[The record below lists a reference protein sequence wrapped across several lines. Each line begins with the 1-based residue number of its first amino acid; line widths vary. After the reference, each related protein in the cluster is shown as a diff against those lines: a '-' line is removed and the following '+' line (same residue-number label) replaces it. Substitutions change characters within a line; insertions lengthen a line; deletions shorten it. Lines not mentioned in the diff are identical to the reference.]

1 MTTEKPR
8 SATGCAGVARRLHD
22 SATGCAGVPR
32 RLHGSTTGCAGVPAG
47 IRPSGRN
54 LIWIAALTLLMAGA
68 ATATTDA
75 PLANAAERLDTAA
88 IERVLAASP
97 AAETVNAAQVD
108 GMTAL
113 HWAVHHDRLDLVQRL
128 LDAGADAS
136 VANRYGIIPLSLAC
150 ANGSVEV
157 VEALLTAG
165 ADPDAVLAGGESVL
179 LTAARTG
186 RVDVVEALYE
196 AGVDLHFR
204 EPRRGQTALMW
215 AAAEGN
221 LEVVELLLEVGADP
235 NATLDSGFTPLL
247 FAVREG
253 RIDVTEALLRAGVDV
268 NVPTPGKAVKRDR
281 PLPGGR
287 SVRPGSTPL
296 LVAVTNGHFE
306 LAARL
311 LDAGAD
317 PNAAHTGYTA
327 LHMLARV
334 RKPGA
339 GDNNPRPD
347 GSGLMNGLD
356 FVRDMVEHGADL
368 EARMTTRA
376 RLNNTSL
383 NELGA
388 TPYVLAAL
396 VADADLMRV
405 FVELGADPLTRTDN
419 GSTALMAAAG
429 LGTRSPGEDAGTE
442 EEVLEAVRTALDMG
456 ADIDAVN
463 ANGETP
469 MHGAAYKNLPRVVHL
484 LADSGADIEVWN
496 QRNRYGWTPLTIARG
511 YRFGNFKPSPV
522 TVAAIETI
530 MRGQGVRPPTE
541 EEEDAKA
548 VDIYAKP
555 APKPPEPE
563 AKKPA
568 AN

>member
-1 MTTEKPR
+1 MTVLLAAPVT
-8 SATGCAGVARRLHD
+8 AVA
-22 SATGCAGVPR
+22 AAAN
-32 RLHGSTTGCAGVPAG
+32 TT
-47 IRPSGRN
+47 
-54 LIWIAALTLLMAGA
+54 
-68 ATATTDA
+68 A
-75 PLANAAERLDTAA
+75 PLADAAERLDTATL
-88 IERVLAASP
+88 ERLLAAPPSSE
-97 AAETVNAAQVD
+97 AINAPQVD

-113 HWAVHHDRLDLVQRL
+113 HWAVYHDRLDLVRRL

-136 VANRYGIIPLSLAC
+136 AANRYGVIPLSLAC
-150 ANGSVEV
+150 ANGNAEV
-157 VEALLTAG
+157 ASALLAAG
-165 ADPDAVLAGGESVL
+165 ADPNAVLPGGETVFM
-179 LTAARTG
+179 TAARTG
-186 RVDVVEALYE
+186 RIEVVEALYE
-196 AGVDLHFR
+196 AGADIRFR
-204 EPRRGQTALMW
+204 EPKRGQTALMW

-235 NATLDSGFTPLL
+235 NATLDSGYTPLL

-253 RIDVTEALLRAGVDV
+253 RSEVMEALLRAGVDV
-268 NVPTPGKAVKRDR
+268 NGATPRKAVKRDR

-317 PNAAHTGYTA
+317 PNASNPGYTA

-347 GSGLMNGLD
+347 GSGSMDGLD
-356 FVRDMVEHGADL
+356 FVRDMVAHGVDL
-368 EARMTTRA
+368 EARMTVKA

-388 TPYVLAAL
+388 SPFVLAAL

-405 FVELGADPLTRTDN
+405 LAELGADPLTRTDDN
-419 GSTALMAAAG
+419 STALMAAAG

-442 EEVLEAVRTALDMG
+442 DEVLEAVRTALELG

-463 ANGETP
+463 DDGETP
-469 MHGAAYKNLPRVVHL
+469 MHGAAYKNLPRAVRL
-484 LADSGADIEVWN
+484 LAENGADIEVWN
-496 QRNRYGWTPLTIARG
+496 QRNKYGWTPLTIARG

-530 MRGQGVRPPTE
+530 MLAEGVRPPTE
-541 EEEDAKA
+541 EEEGAKA

-555 APKPPEPE
+555 APKPPEAEPKKDE
-563 AKKPA
+563 AKKPP

>member
-1 MTTEKPR
+1 MQQSNCR
-8 SATGCAGVARRLHD
+8 CAGL
-22 SATGCAGVPR
+22 
-32 RLHGSTTGCAGVPAG
+32 LAG
-47 IRPSGRN
+47 IRRSACRCAGLLARIRPQGRN
-54 LIWIAALTLLMAGA
+54 PLRILGLTFLLATPATA
-68 ATATTDA
+68 ATNA
-75 PLANAAERLDTAA
+75 PLADAAEHLDTAT
-88 IERVLAASP
+88 IERLLAASP
-97 AAETVNAAQVD
+97 ASDEINAAQVD

-113 HWAVHHDRLDLVQRL
+113 HWAVYHDRPELAGRL

-136 VANRYGIIPLSLAC
+136 AANRYGVVPLSLAS
-150 ANGSVEV
+150 ANGSLEIVD
-157 VEALLTAG
+157 ALLAAG
-165 ADPDAVLAGGESVL
+165 ADPNAVLSGGESVFM
-179 LTAARTG
+179 TAARTG
-186 RVDVVEALYE
+186 RIEVVEALYE
-196 AGVDLHFR
+196 AGADAHYR
-204 EPRRGQTALMW
+204 EPKRGQTALMW

-235 NATLDSGFTPLL
+235 NARLDSGFTPLL

-253 RIDVTEALLRAGVDV
+253 RIGVAEALLRAGVDV
-268 NVPTPGKAVKRDR
+268 NSATPRKPVERDR

-317 PNAAHTGYTA
+317 PNAAHPGYTA

-347 GSGLMNGLD
+347 GSGAMDGLD

-388 TPYVLAAL
+388 TPFVLAAL
-396 VADADLMRV
+396 VADADLMRTLA
-405 FVELGADPLTRTDN
+405 ELGADPLTRTDD

-442 EEVLEAVRTALDMG
+442 EEVLEAVQLALDLG

-496 QRNRYGWTPLTIARG
+496 QRNKYGWTPLTIARG

-530 MRGQGVRPPTE
+530 MLGEGVRPPTE

-555 APKPPEPE
+555 APKPAPDE
-563 AKKPA
+563 AKKDAVSKPPA
-568 AN
+568 N

>member
-1 MTTEKPR
+1 LLDCDCSRDLRPR
-8 SATGCAGVARRLHD
+8 RRRVSGCADLLVR
-22 SATGCAGVPR
+22 
-32 RLHGSTTGCAGVPAG
+32 

-54 LIWIAALTLLMAGA
+54 PLWILALTFLLAAPASA
-68 ATATTDA
+68 ATTNA
-75 PLANAAERLDTAA
+75 PLADATEHLDTAT
-88 IERVLAASP
+88 IERLLAASP
-97 AAETVNAAQVD
+97 AADEINAAQVD

-113 HWAVHHDRLDLVQRL
+113 HWAVYHDRSELVQRL
-128 LDAGADAS
+128 LDAGAAAAA
-136 VANRYGIIPLSLAC
+136 ANRYGVVPLSLAC
-150 ANGSVEV
+150 ANGNPEIVDS
-157 VEALLTAG
+157 LLAAG
-165 ADPDAVLAGGESVL
+165 ADPNALLAGGETVFM
-179 LTAARTG
+179 TAARTG
-186 RVDVVEALYE
+186 RIEVVEALYE
-196 AGVDLHFR
+196 AGADVHFR
-204 EPRRGQTALMW
+204 EPKRGQTALMW

-221 LEVVELLLEVGADP
+221 LDVVELLLEVGADP

-253 RIDVTEALLRAGVDV
+253 RIEVMEALLRAGVDV
-268 NVPTPGKAVKRDR
+268 NSVTPRKPVKRKR

-317 PNAAHTGYTA
+317 PNAAHPGYTA

-347 GSGLMNGLD
+347 GSGAMDGLG
-356 FVRDMVEHGADL
+356 FVHDMVEHGADL

-388 TPYVLAAL
+388 TPFVLAAL
-396 VADADLMRV
+396 VADAGLMRTLAD
-405 FVELGADPLTRTDN
+405 LGADPLSRTDD

-442 EEVLEAVRTALDMG
+442 DEVLEAVQLVLDLG

-496 QRNRYGWTPLTIARG
+496 QRNKYGWTPLTIARG

-522 TVAAIETI
+522 TIAAIETI
-530 MRGQGVRPPTE
+530 MLGEGVRPPTE
-541 EEEDAKA
+541 EEEGAKA

-555 APKPPEPE
+555 APKPAPDEAKKDE
-563 AKKPA
+563 AKKPP

>member
-1 MTTEKPR
+1 MGLSIEKLR
-8 SATGCAGVARRLHD
+8 SPTGCAGAL
-22 SATGCAGVPR
+22 
-32 RLHGSTTGCAGVPAG
+32 AG
-47 IRPSGRN
+47 IRPQGRN
-54 LIWIAALTLLMAGA
+54 LLWVLGLALLLAAPATA
-68 ATATTDA
+68 ATTTA
-75 PLANAAERLDTAA
+75 PLADAAERLDTAA
-88 IERVLAASP
+88 IERLLAAPP
-97 AAETVNAAQVD
+97 APGEINAAQVD

-113 HWAVHHDRLDLVQRL
+113 HWAVYHDRSALVRRL

-136 VANRYGIIPLSLAC
+136 AANRYGVIPLSLAC
-150 ANGSVEV
+150 ANGNPEV
-157 VEALLTAG
+157 VEPLLAAG
-165 ADPDAVLAGGESVL
+165 ADPNALLPGGETVFM
-179 LTAARTG
+179 TAARTG
-186 RVDVVEALYE
+186 RIEVVEALYE
-196 AGVDLHFR
+196 AGADVHFR
-204 EPRRGQTALMW
+204 EPNRGQTALMW

-235 NATLDSGFTPLL
+235 NAALDSGFTPLL

-268 NVPTPGKAVKRDR
+268 NAATPRKPVKRDR

-317 PNAAHTGYTA
+317 PNAAHPGYTA

-347 GSGLMNGLD
+347 GSGAMDGLD

-388 TPYVLAAL
+388 TPFVLAAL
-396 VADADLMRV
+396 VADAGLMRTLAD
-405 FVELGADPLTRTDN
+405 LGADPLTRTDD

-442 EEVLEAVRTALDMG
+442 EEVLEAVQLALDLG

-463 ANGETP
+463 DNGETP

-496 QRNRYGWTPLTIARG
+496 RRNKYGWTPLTIARG

-522 TVAAIETI
+522 TVAAVETI
-530 MRGQGVRPPTE
+530 MLGEGVRPPTE

-555 APKPPEPE
+555 APKPPEAEPKKNE
-563 AKKPA
+563 ANKTPA
-568 AN
+568 PP

>member
-1 MTTEKPR
+1 MR
-8 SATGCAGVARRLHD
+8 SFVLAFLLA
-22 SATGCAGVPR
+22 
-32 RLHGSTTGCAGVPAG
+32 VPA
-47 IRPSGRN
+47 
-54 LIWIAALTLLMAGA
+54 AA
-68 ATATTDA
+68 ATANA
-75 PLANAAERLDTAA
+75 PLADAAEHLDIAM
-88 IERVLAASP
+88 IERLLAASP
-97 AAETVNAAQVD
+97 TADEINAAQVD

-113 HWAVHHDRLDLVQRL
+113 HWAVYHDRTDLARRL

-136 VANRYGIIPLSLAC
+136 AANRYGVVPLSLAC
-150 ANGSVEV
+150 ANGNVEI
-157 VEALLTAG
+157 VESLLAAG
-165 ADPDAVLAGGESVL
+165 ADPNAVLAGGETVFM
-179 LTAARTG
+179 TAARTG
-186 RVDVVEALYE
+186 RIEVVAALYE
-196 AGVDLHFR
+196 AGADVRFR
-204 EPRRGQTALMW
+204 EPSRGQTALMW

-268 NVPTPGKAVKRDR
+268 NAPTPGKAVKRDR

-311 LDAGAD
+311 LDAGTD

-347 GSGLMNGLD
+347 GSGSMDGLD

-388 TPYVLAAL
+388 TPFVLAAL
-396 VADADLMRV
+396 VADADLMRTLAD
-405 FVELGADPLTRTDN
+405 LGADPLTRTDD

-442 EEVLEAVRTALDMG
+442 EEVLEAVRTALELG

-484 LADSGADIEVWN
+484 LADNGADIEVWN
-496 QRNRYGWTPLTIARG
+496 QRNKYGWTPLTIARG

-522 TVAAIETI
+522 TVAAIEAI
-530 MRGQGVRPPTE
+530 MLGEGVRPPTE

-555 APKPPEPE
+555 APKPPEPQPPESTPKKDE
-563 AKKPA
+563 AKKPP